1 MEENSKL
8 DFKAEIVKAL
18 KPMVEKLIAEI
29 TLNEKIKQILTVILK
44 ILSCSED
51 QIKHIFYTKESNKK
65 TFFGNIFGSK

>member
-1 MEENSKL
+1 VEENSKL

-51 QIKHIFYTKESNKK
+51 QIKHIFYTK
-65 TFFGNIFGSK
+65 